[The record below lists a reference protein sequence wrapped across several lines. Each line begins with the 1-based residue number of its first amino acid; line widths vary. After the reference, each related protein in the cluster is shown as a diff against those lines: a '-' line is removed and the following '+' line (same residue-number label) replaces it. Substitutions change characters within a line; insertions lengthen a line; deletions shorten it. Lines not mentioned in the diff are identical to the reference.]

1 MSKAVYDT
9 RFFVEHFYNSDS
21 DMKRRIAKE
30 MRKTKNRYISS
41 IVIHEIYALSLKK
54 EGRETARV
62 RRDYIEKA
70 FRVIDVDSELASS
83 SAELRHKYGISLAD
97 SLIASTSRLV
107 GAPCVTDDP
116 HFASVRDIKT
126 RWL

>member
-9 RFFVEHFYNSDS
+9 RFFVEHFYNADAG
-21 DMKRRIAKE
+21 MRRKIADE
-30 MRKTKNRYISS
+30 IRKTKNRYISS
-41 IVIHEIYALSLKK
+41 IVIHEVYALSLKK
-54 EGRETARV
+54 EGRKTAKV
-62 RRDYIEKA
+62 RQNFIEKA
-70 FRVIDVDSELASS
+70 FKVVDVDSLLASS

-97 SLIASTSRLV
+97 SLIASTSKLM

-116 HFASVRDIKT
+116 HLELVKDIKT

>member
-9 RFFVEHFYNSDS
+9 RFFVEHLYNPDS
-21 DMKRRIAKE
+21 GMKRRIAE
-30 MRKTKNRYISS
+30 EIRKTKNRYISS
-41 IVIHEIYALSLKK
+41 IVIHEIYLLSLKK
-54 EGRETARV
+54 EGRETAKL

-70 FRVIDVDSELASS
+70 FRIVEVDSELGSS

-116 HFASVRDIKT
+116 HLASVKDIKT
-126 RWL
+126 RWV

>member
-9 RFFVEHFYNSDS
+9 RFFVEHFYNPDS
-21 DMKRRIAKE
+21 DMKRRIAE
-30 MRKTKNRYISS
+30 EIRKTKNRYISS

-54 EGRETARV
+54 EGRETAKL
-62 RRDYIEKA
+62 RRNYIEKT
-70 FRVIDVDSELASS
+70 FRIVDVDSELASS

-97 SLIASTSRLV
+97 SIIAGTSKFV

-116 HFASVRDIKT
+116 HLTSVKDIKT

>member
-9 RFFVEHFYNSDS
+9 RFFVEHFYNPDPS
-21 DMKRRIAKE
+21 MKGWIAEE

-41 IVIHEIYALSLKK
+41 IVIHEICALSLKK
-54 EGRETARV
+54 EGRETARL
-62 RRDYIEKA
+62 RRDYIEKE
-70 FRVIDVDSELASS
+70 FRVVDVDSELASS

-97 SLIASTSRLV
+97 SLIASTSGLV

-116 HFASVRDIKT
+116 HLASVKDIKT

>member
-1 MSKAVYDT
+1 MPRAVYDT
-9 RFFVEHFYNSDS
+9 RFFVEHFYNADAGV
-21 DMKRRIAKE
+21 KRRIAEEIK
-30 MRKTKNRYISS
+30 KTKNRYISS
-41 IVIHEIYALSLKK
+41 IVIHEIYALTLKK
-54 EGRETARV
+54 EGRETAKQ

-70 FRVIDVDSELASS
+70 FRVVDVDSELASS

-97 SLIASTSRLV
+97 SLIASTSKLI

-116 HFASVRDIKT
+116 HLTAVKDIKT

>member
-1 MSKAVYDT
+1 MSRAVYDT
-9 RFFVEHFYNSDS
+9 RFFVEHFYNPDS
-21 DMKRRIAKE
+21 GMKKRISE
-30 MRKTKNRYISS
+30 EIRKTKNRYISS
-41 IVIHEIYALSLKK
+41 IVIHEVCALSLKK
-54 EGRETARV
+54 EGRETAKL
-62 RRDYIEKA
+62 RRDYIEKT

-83 SAELRHKYGISLAD
+83 SAELRHKYGVSLAD

-116 HFASVRDIKT
+116 HLASVKDIKT

>member
-21 DMKRRIAKE
+21 DMKRRIAEE

-54 EGRETARV
+54 EGRETART

-70 FRVIDVDSELASS
+70 FRVIDVDSELAAS

-97 SLIASTSRLV
+97 SLIASTSKLV

>member
-9 RFFVEHFYNSDS
+9 RFFVEHFYNADAG
-21 DMKRRIAKE
+21 MRRKIADE
-30 MRKTKNRYISS
+30 IRKTKNRYISS

-54 EGRETARV
+54 EGRETAKV
-62 RRDYIEKA
+62 RQDFIEKA
-70 FRVIDVDSELASS
+70 FKVVDVDSLLASS

-97 SLIASTSRLV
+97 SLIASTSKLI

-116 HFASVRDIKT
+116 HLESVKDIKT

>member
-9 RFFVEHFYNSDS
+9 RFFVEHFYNADPGV
-21 DMKRRIAKE
+21 KRRIAE
-30 MRKTKNRYISS
+30 EIRKTKNRYISS
-41 IVIHEIYALSLKK
+41 TVIHEIYALSLKK
-54 EGRETARV
+54 EGRETAKL
-62 RRDYIEKA
+62 RRDHIEKA
-70 FRVIDVDSELASS
+70 FRIVNVDSELASS
-83 SAELRHKYGISLAD
+83 SAELRHKYGISMAD

-116 HFASVRDIKT
+116 HLASVKDIKT

>member
-1 MSKAVYDT
+1 M
-9 RFFVEHFYNSDS
+9 
-21 DMKRRIAKE
+21 RRKIANE
-30 MRKTKNRYISS
+30 IRRTKNRYISS

-54 EGRETARV
+54 EGRKTAKV
-62 RRDYIEKA
+62 RQEFIEKA
-70 FRVIDVDSELASS
+70 FKVVDVGSLLASS

-97 SLIASTSRLV
+97 SLIAGTSKLI

-116 HFASVRDIKT
+116 HLELVKDIKT

>member
-9 RFFVEHFYNSDS
+9 RFFVEHFYNADAGV
-21 DMKRRIAKE
+21 KRRIAE
-30 MRKTKNRYISS
+30 EIRKSKNRYISS

-54 EGRETARV
+54 EGRETAKL

-70 FRVIDVDSELASS
+70 FRVVDVDSELASS

-97 SLIASTSRLV
+97 SLIASTSKLV
-107 GAPCVTDDP
+107 GAPCVTDDA
-116 HFASVRDIKT
+116 HLAAVKEIKT

>member
-9 RFFVEHFYNSDS
+9 RFFVEHLYNPDS
-21 DMKRRIAKE
+21 AMKRRIAE
-30 MRKTKNRYISS
+30 EIRKTKNRYISS
-41 IVIHEIYALSLKK
+41 IVIHEIYLLSLKK
-54 EGRETARV
+54 EGRETAKL

-70 FRVIDVDSELASS
+70 FRIVDVDSELASS

-116 HFASVRDIKT
+116 HLASVKDIKT
-126 RWL
+126 RWV

>member
-9 RFFVEHFYNSDS
+9 RFFVEHFYNSDA
-21 DMKRRIAKE
+21 DMKRRIKEE

-70 FRVIDVDSELASS
+70 FRVVDVDSELASS
-83 SAELRHKYGISLAD
+83 SAELRHKHGISLAD
-97 SLIASTSRLV
+97 SLIASTGKRV
-107 GAPCVTDDP
+107 GAPCITDDP
-116 HFASVRDIKT
+116 HLASVKEIKT